1 MWFVWS
7 GLPQIEPHLV
17 FEVQEAQT
25 LMGSQKKQGQE
36 KKTGRPPKFP
46 EHLRLFAQEC
56 AAKTHFTLAR
66 IAEGLGVSPQLLQ
79 QWVKNVKV
87 PHRHR
92 GQGNLPPDPVV
103 ALQARNDELEKEN
116 KVMRAKLA
124 ALGQPVTNTK
134 ELIVE
139 VKSGIYRAL
148 AVAEARLG
156 DLAATLRALVALDQR
171 EADVAT
177 DGHPVMLHYYPDEQ
191 ETYAGPPEDE
201 DKDKDEGGVSRAH

>member
-1 MWFVWS
+1 
-7 GLPQIEPHLV
+7 
-17 FEVQEAQT
+17 
-25 LMGSQKKQGQE
+25 MGSGNKQGQE

-46 EHLRLFAQEC
+46 EHTRLFAQEL
-56 AAKTHFTLAR
+56 AAKTHFPLSR

-124 ALGQPVTNTK
+124 SLGQPVTNTK

-139 VKSGIYRAL
+139 VKSGIFRAL

-156 DLAATLRALVALDQR
+156 DLAATLRALVVLDQR
-171 EADVAT
+171 ESGVTPDE
-177 DGHPVMLHYYPDEQ
+177 HRMLHYYPDEQ
-191 ETYAGPPEDE
+191 EIYAGPPGGEDE
-201 DKDKDEGGVSRAH
+201 GAPRAH